1 MAVELF
7 VLGCTGVV
15 VFFHGASF
23 LFHLLTQHLAVRSLR
38 EIHAHMIRFGCSEDP
53 NLRNHLINLYAKCRF
68 FRHAR
73 KLVDESPEPDLV
85 SWSALISGYAQNG
98 LGKEA
103 LSAFREMHSLGVK
116 CNEFTFPSVLKACS
130 ITKDLGLGTQ
140 VHGVALLTGFESDEF
155 VGNTLVVMYAKC
167 GEFGDSRRLFDAIP
181 ERNVVSWNA
190 LFSCYVQSDFHG
202 EAMDLFQEMVLSGV
216 RPNEYS
222 LSSIIN
228 ACTGFGDGS
237 RGRKIHGYMIKLG
250 YESDSFSANAL
261 VDMYAKVKSL
271 EDAVTVFEKIE
282 QPDIVSWNAVI
293 AGCVLHEYH
302 GRALK
307 FFRQMKGSGIRP
319 NMFTLSSALK
329 ACAGLGF
336 KKLGGQ
342 LHSFLIKMD
351 TESDSFV
358 NVGLIDMYCKCEMMS
373 NARVLFEMMP
383 KKDMIA
389 WNAVIS
395 GHSQNGE
402 DIEAVSLFSEMYKEG
417 VEFNQTTLS
426 TVLKATASLQAIDV
440 CEQVHALSVKTGF
453 ESDMYV
459 INSLLDT
466 YGKCGKVEDA
476 ARIFK
481 ECPIEDVVAFTSMIT
496 AYSQYEQGEEAL
508 KLYLQML
515 DRENKP
521 DSFVCSSLLNACAN
535 LSAYEQGKQIHVH
548 ILKFGFM
555 SDAFAGNSLVNM
567 YAKCGSIEDADRA
580 FAEVPERGIV
590 SWSAMIGGLAQHGH
604 GREALNFFAQMLKD
618 GVPPNHITLVKS
630 SDIIVNNEYF
640 TFTEIRPP
648 STQSLAPVTTQYPG
662 VSSGPLNV
670 SLVSTNVA
678 IFGALLGG
686 FNAVLNLVLI
696 KVEMNPDFREV
707 VEGPSHSDLRIFADA
722 TVENPSL
729 KNKTFLIP
737 MALAS
742 NQAFVTIDAESSMQ
756 APLYSTGA
764 VHTCENM
771 LHLTGSK

>member
-1 MAVELF
+1 MDSEFWTSRLA
-7 VLGCTGVV
+7 
-15 VFFHGASF
+15 AAKRQYS
-23 LFHLLTQHLAVRSLR
+23 TQHHHQSSHFDRLSIDDFEVEDEVRPDFPCPYCYEDFDIASLCSHLEDEHSCESKVTRRRRLRRVAIPNSQALSLLGRDLREAHLQVLLGSGGYRSENANVSNAAATDPFLSSLILNFPASGADEISKSVVTTTEDTSAKNAVPSHIWKSSFDPSLSYEEREKRIRQATGRAGFVQDLTEAKTLNPNFTPTSVSYSKLLSQCTASKSVAVGR

-53 NLRNHLINLYAKCRF
+53 NLPNHLVNLYSKCRF
-68 FRHAR
+68 FGHAR

-98 LGKEA
+98 LGKES

-130 ITKDLGLGTQ
+130 ITRDLGLGKQ
-140 VHGVALLTGFESDEF
+140 VHAVALFTGFEFDEF
-155 VGNTLVVMYAKC
+155 VANTLVVMYAKC
-167 GEFGDSRRLFDAIP
+167 REFGDSRRLFDAIP

-202 EAMDLFQEMVLSGV
+202 ESMDLFQEMILSGV

-222 LSSIIN
+222 LSRRIN
-228 ACTGFGDGS
+228 ACTGLGDGS
-237 RGRKIHGYMIKLG
+237 HGRKIHG
-250 YESDSFSANAL
+250 
-261 VDMYAKVKSL
+261 L
-271 EDAVTVFEKIE
+271 EDAATVFEKIA

-302 GRALK
+302 DRALK

-329 ACAGLGF
+329 ACAGLGS
-336 KKLGGQ
+336 KKLGRQ

-358 NVGLIDMYCKCEMMS
+358 NVGLIDMYCKCEMMKGFFDM
-373 NARVLFEMMP
+373 VP

-417 VEFNQTTLS
+417 GEFNQTTLS
-426 TVLKATASLQAIDV
+426 TVLKATASVQAIDV
-440 CEQVHALSVKTGF
+440 CEQVHSLSIKTGF

-466 YGKCGKVEDA
+466 YGKCGRVEDA

-481 ECPIEDVVAFTSMIT
+481 ECPIEDVVALTSMIT

-515 DRENKP
+515 ERENKS

-535 LSAYEQGKQIHVH
+535 LSA
-548 ILKFGFM
+548 
-555 SDAFAGNSLVNM
+555 
-567 YAKCGSIEDADRA
+567 
-580 FAEVPERGIV
+580 
-590 SWSAMIGGLAQHGH
+590 
-604 GREALNFFAQMLKD
+604 
-618 GVPPNHITLVKS
+618 
-630 SDIIVNNEYF
+630 
-640 TFTEIRPP
+640 
-648 STQSLAPVTTQYPG
+648 
-662 VSSGPLNV
+662 
-670 SLVSTNVA
+670 
-678 IFGALLGG
+678 
-686 FNAVLNLVLI
+686 
-696 KVEMNPDFREV
+696 
-707 VEGPSHSDLRIFADA
+707 
-722 TVENPSL
+722 
-729 KNKTFLIP
+729 
-737 MALAS
+737 
-742 NQAFVTIDAESSMQ
+742 
-756 APLYSTGA
+756 
-764 VHTCENM
+764 
-771 LHLTGSK
+771 

>member
-1 MAVELF
+1 MDSEFWTSRLA
-7 VLGCTGVV
+7 
-15 VFFHGASF
+15 AAKRQYS
-23 LFHLLTQHLAVRSLR
+23 TQHHHQSSHFDRLSIDDFEVEDEVRPDFPCPYCYEDFDIASLCSHLEDEHSCESKVTRRRRLRRVAIPNSQALSLLGRDLREAHLQVLLGSGGYRSENANVSNAAATDPFLSSLILNFPASGADEISKSVVTTTEDTSAKNAVPSHIWKSRAGEKDSTSYWKSWFRARSVPLNTLLSQCTASKSVAVGR

-53 NLRNHLINLYAKCRF
+53 NLPNHLVNLYSKCRF
-68 FRHAR
+68 FGHAR

-98 LGKEA
+98 LGKES

-130 ITKDLGLGTQ
+130 ITRDLGLGKQ
-140 VHGVALLTGFESDEF
+140 VHAVALFTGFEFDEF
-155 VGNTLVVMYAKC
+155 VANTLVVMYAKC
-167 GEFGDSRRLFDAIP
+167 REFGDSRRLFDAIP

-202 EAMDLFQEMVLSGV
+202 ESMDLFQEMILSGV

-222 LSSIIN
+222 LSRRIN
-228 ACTGFGDGS
+228 ACTGLGDGS
-237 RGRKIHGYMIKLG
+237 HGRKIHG
-250 YESDSFSANAL
+250 
-261 VDMYAKVKSL
+261 L
-271 EDAVTVFEKIE
+271 EDAATVFEKIA

-302 GRALK
+302 DRALK

-329 ACAGLGF
+329 ACAGLGS
-336 KKLGGQ
+336 KKLGRQ

-358 NVGLIDMYCKCEMMS
+358 NVGLIDMYCKCEMMKGFFDM
-373 NARVLFEMMP
+373 VP

-417 VEFNQTTLS
+417 GEFNQTTLS
-426 TVLKATASLQAIDV
+426 TVLKATASVQAIDV
-440 CEQVHALSVKTGF
+440 CEQVHSLSIKTGF

-466 YGKCGKVEDA
+466 YGKCGRVEDA

-481 ECPIEDVVAFTSMIT
+481 ECPIEDVVALTSMIT

-515 DRENKP
+515 ERENKS

-535 LSAYEQGKQIHVH
+535 LSA
-548 ILKFGFM
+548 
-555 SDAFAGNSLVNM
+555 
-567 YAKCGSIEDADRA
+567 
-580 FAEVPERGIV
+580 
-590 SWSAMIGGLAQHGH
+590 
-604 GREALNFFAQMLKD
+604 
-618 GVPPNHITLVKS
+618 
-630 SDIIVNNEYF
+630 
-640 TFTEIRPP
+640 
-648 STQSLAPVTTQYPG
+648 
-662 VSSGPLNV
+662 
-670 SLVSTNVA
+670 
-678 IFGALLGG
+678 
-686 FNAVLNLVLI
+686 
-696 KVEMNPDFREV
+696 
-707 VEGPSHSDLRIFADA
+707 
-722 TVENPSL
+722 
-729 KNKTFLIP
+729 
-737 MALAS
+737 
-742 NQAFVTIDAESSMQ
+742 
-756 APLYSTGA
+756 
-764 VHTCENM
+764 
-771 LHLTGSK
+771 